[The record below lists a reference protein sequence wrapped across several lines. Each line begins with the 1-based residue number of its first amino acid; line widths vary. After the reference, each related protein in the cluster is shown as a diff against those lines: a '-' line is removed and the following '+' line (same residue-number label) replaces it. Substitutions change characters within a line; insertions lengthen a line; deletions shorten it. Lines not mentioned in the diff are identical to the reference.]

1 MFPITFK
8 LDLVTLYIHDMEP
21 RQPNAT
27 ETKDSVHVTPYQRFV
42 AKLTEECP
50 DVKTIV
56 ERFNMSSNR
65 LNEEDIFKNMNYFI
79 IKGHVQSGK
88 TKFML
93 CVSLLMLWFDIS
105 PVLVLRNLHSD
116 SEQLLQRLDE
126 MKSRYSS
133 FLPYIKVIKSTTKT
147 SVKRT
152 KPALY
157 VCIGNGIAIKKINKI
172 VPTRYIC
179 LIDEVDS
186 MDMGHDTSRH
196 QQMTILKQN
205 ALATFGVSA
214 TILDPLTKEQVT
226 KGNVILLKTASDY
239 KGIRDIEFLPIESE
253 SIFSNRVDDDL
264 TEKQPSLI
272 PFLHE
277 FSKRTHM
284 VENGKSYPH
293 ILLVNVG
300 STVQPYVNLQQLL
313 KNDIPS
319 LCTILYNA
327 NGITVHVNG
336 ETSTRR
342 DTISDTLQWL
352 KDEYGAERIPAIAI
366 FSCILAGRG
375 VSFVSEDFEWHLNT
389 MYLCVSTTCD
399 EAELLQKIRL
409 AGRYKDSIPLQ
420 LYTTSAT
427 YADILKAYYKQ
438 EEILVKTV
446 AQYTNE
452 NTNEP
457 GEPESLISD
466 QLQDMTLSKDKFSKR
481 RVMKNGVFPVK
492 KGSKGPNKEE
502 WSTSVYTGMSFA
514 PKEMFEAYGE
524 SVPTGPCV
532 LGERIQVVVEDEHE
546 EEKGNELDE
555 LKRLERKMFPSW
567 SKRIGESKIAT
578 WMDELSPDREYNRSE
593 IVELCKQYDI
603 PLQHV
608 VVAKYEKS
616 GSRGYGKILYV
627 NRGVYQLHPYLVEA
641 HKKYFV

>member
-1 MFPITFK
+1 MFPITIM
-8 LDLVTLYIHDMEP
+8 LDQLTLYIND
-21 RQPNAT
+21 PNDKETNNMQHVHAT
-27 ETKDSVHVTPYQRFV
+27 PFQRFV
-42 AKLTEECP
+42 DQLKEECP
-50 DVKTIV
+50 DIQTIID
-56 ERFNMSSNR
+56 R
-65 LNEEDIFKNMNYFI
+65 LDTTNGEHLFKNMNYFI

-116 SEQLLQRLDE
+116 SEQLLQRLDD
-126 MKSRYSS
+126 MKIRYNS
-133 FLPYIKVIKSTTKT
+133 FLPFIKVIKSTTKT
-147 SVKRT
+147 STKRT

-214 TILDPLTKEQVT
+214 TILDPLIKEQVV
-226 KGNVILLKTASDY
+226 KGNVILLKTSSDY
-239 KGIRDIEFLPIESE
+239 KGIRDIEFVPIESE
-253 SIFSNRVDDDL
+253 SVFSNRVEDDL
-264 TEKQPSLI
+264 TEKQPALI

-284 VENGKSYPH
+284 TENGKTYPH

-300 STVQPYVNLQQLL
+300 STVAPYVKLQQSL

-342 DTISDTLQWL
+342 DTISETLQWL
-352 KDEYGAERIPAIAI
+352 KDEYGAEQVPAIAI

-420 LYTTSAT
+420 LFTTSAT

-446 AQYTNE
+446 AQYTN
-452 NTNEP
+452 TSEP
-457 GEPESLISD
+457 GEPDTLISD
-466 QLQDMTLSKDKFSKR
+466 QLQEMTLSKDKFSKR

-492 KGSKGPNKEE
+492 KGSNGPNQDE
-502 WSTSVYTGMSFA
+502 WSSSVYTGMEFA

-532 LGERIQVVVEDEHE
+532 LGERIKVVVENEE
-546 EEKGNELDE
+546 EEKVNELDE

-578 WMDELSPDREYNRSE
+578 WMDELAPERIYSRSE
-593 IVELCKQYDI
+593 MVDLCKQHDI

-627 NRGVYQLHPYLVEA
+627 QKGMYQLHPYLVEA
-641 HKKYFV
+641 HNKYFV

>member
-1 MFPITFK
+1 MASITIR
-8 LDLVTLYIHDMEP
+8 LDLLTLYINEYTEMK
-21 RQPNAT
+21 QTNT
-27 ETKDSVHVTPYQRFV
+27 KETKDEHVKVKPFQKFV
-42 AKLTEECP
+42 DKLKEECP
-50 DVKTIV
+50 DIQTIV
-56 ERFNMSSNR
+56 DRLDMSSNGGQ
-65 LNEEDIFKNMNYFI
+65 LFKNMNYFI

-105 PVLVLRNLHSD
+105 PVLVLRNLNSD

-126 MKSRYSS
+126 MKARYNS
-133 FLPYIKVIKSTTKT
+133 FLPYIKIIKSATKT
-147 SVKRT
+147 TVKRT

-157 VCIGNGIAIKKINKI
+157 VCIGNGIALKKINKI
-172 VPTRYIC
+172 VPDRYIC

-214 TILDPLTKEQVT
+214 TILDPLAKEQVS

-239 KGIRDIEFLPIESE
+239 KGIRDITFIPIESE

-264 TEKQPSLI
+264 TEKQPNLI
-272 PFLHE
+272 PFLHD
-277 FSKRTHM
+277 FSTRTHM
-284 VENGKSYPH
+284 VESGKTYPH

-300 STVQPYVNLQQLL
+300 STVAPYVSLQQLL
-313 KNDIPS
+313 KRDIPS

-327 NGITVHVNG
+327 NGITVHLNG
-336 ETSTRR
+336 ETSIRH
-342 DTISDTLQWL
+342 DTISETLQWV
-352 KDEYGAERIPAIAI
+352 KDEFGAERVPTIVI

-375 VSFVSEDFEWHLNT
+375 VSFVSEDFDWHLNT
-389 MYLCVSTTCD
+389 MYLCVSPTCD

-438 EEILVKTV
+438 EEILAKTV
-446 AQYTNE
+446 MTQS
-452 NTNEP
+452 TNEP
-457 GEPESLISD
+457 GEPDVLLSD

-481 RVMKNGVFPVK
+481 RVMKNGVFPVR
-492 KGSKGPNKEE
+492 KGSTNDE

-524 SVPTGPCV
+524 KIPTGPCV
-532 LGERIQVVVEDEHE
+532 LGERIQVIVENEHE

-578 WMDELSPDREYNRSE
+578 WMDELSPDREYTRTE
-593 IVELCKQYDI
+593 IVELCKQHDI

-627 NRGVYQLHPYLVEA
+627 NRGMYQLHPYLVEA